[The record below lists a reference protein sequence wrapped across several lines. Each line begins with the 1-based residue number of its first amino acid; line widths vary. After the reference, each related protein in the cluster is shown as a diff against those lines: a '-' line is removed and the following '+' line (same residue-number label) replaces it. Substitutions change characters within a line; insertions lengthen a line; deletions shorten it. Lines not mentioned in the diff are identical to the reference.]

1 MIPDAGD
8 RLPRPAPEDAQPAA
22 RADLDALLPA
32 IYDELR
38 RIAHTHLS
46 RERAGHTLNTT
57 SLVHES
63 YLRLAGIQAVDWS
76 DRSRF
81 LGMASRAMRRV
92 LIDYARARM
101 RQKRS
106 AAPDVITIEAPVA
119 LPVSHAED
127 LLTLDAA
134 LARLEDMQ
142 PRQCRV
148 VECRFFGGMTN
159 DETADALAISA
170 ATVKRDWTLARAWLN
185 AELASAGVPGL
196 HAPNAL

>member
-1 MIPDAGD
+1 MPTDEKPITEFLFEIKHGN
-8 RLPRPAPEDAQPAA
+8 QAA
-22 RADLDALLPA
+22 LGELLP
-32 IYDELR
+32 IVYDELPR
-38 RIAHTHLS
+38 LAKAHLS

-106 AAPDVITIEAPVA
+106 AAPD
-119 LPVSHAED
+119 D
-127 LLTLDAA
+127 LE
-134 LARLEDMQ
+134 RL
-142 PRQCRV
+142 
-148 VECRFFGGMTN
+148 
-159 DETADALAISA
+159 LAIRHAFA
-170 ATVKRDWTLARAWLN
+170 A
-185 AELASAGVPGL
+185 
-196 HAPNAL
+196 